1 MRHWTLI
8 SRKQMGWALQL
19 PQLTALR
26 RRQNKALVSIMY
38 NQLPEFNMKIN
49 NPTNEKKR
57 CENIIK
63 ENTGMANKHTKRYLA
78 SLGKHKLKPQLN
90 TTPYLLEWLKLKSL
104 SYQVLVSTWSNRIS
118 HILLLRCKMEQ
129 IFCKKFGSFLKT

>member
-1 MRHWTLI
+1 
-8 SRKQMGWALQL
+8 
-19 PQLTALR
+19 
-26 RRQNKALVSIMY
+26 MY

-78 SLGKHKLKPQLN
+78 SLGKHK
-90 TTPYLLEWLKLKSL
+90 
-104 SYQVLVSTWSNRIS
+104 
-118 HILLLRCKMEQ
+118 
-129 IFCKKFGSFLKT
+129 